1 MQNSISDPGRDH
13 QFDNIRL
20 ILIFFV
26 IFGHLIEYFSA
37 GGILYRWI
45 YSFHMPVF
53 IFVSG
58 YFAKFDPKKIVCNIL
73 VPYVLL
79 QILYTAFDRLLYG
92 NAPFRLQFT
101 TPYWLLWYLLSLFCY
116 YLLLPLIDTDR
127 AAVQLFVFLACVAL
141 ALLSGF
147 GQGFGYFLSLSRT
160 FVFLPF
166 FVGGF
171 YLKKHGTWLT
181 AIRRGGV
188 AFIGP
193 GVRRTRRRALCVR
206 SRRHD
211 RQRNAV
217 RQLFV
222 FRGIHGRRPRAARG
236 DGVSLGVLFSAR
248 RPAGED
254 PLAFCVRREHP
265 SDLFAAWLF
274 CAPGGGIRP
283 VCLS

>member
-1 MQNSISDPGRDH
+1 MQNSIPASGRDH

-26 IFGHLIEYFSA
+26 IFGHLIEYFAA

-53 IFVSG
+53 IFISG

-101 TPYWLLWYLLSLFCY
+101 TPYWLLWYLFSLFCY

-147 GQGFGYFLSLSRT
+147 GQGFGITCSRS
-160 FVFLPF
+160 
-166 FVGGF
+166 
-171 YLKKHGTWLT
+171 
-181 AIRRGGV
+181 A
-188 AFIGP
+188 
-193 GVRRTRRRALCVR
+193 VR
-206 SRRHD
+206 S
-211 RQRNAV
+211 A
-217 RQLFV
+217 
-222 FRGIHGRRPRAARG
+222 
-236 DGVSLGVLFSAR
+236 
-248 RPAGED
+248 
-254 PLAFCVRREHP
+254 
-265 SDLFAAWLF
+265 
-274 CAPGGGIRP
+274 
-283 VCLS
+283 

>member
-1 MQNSISDPGRDH
+1 MQNSIPDPGRDH

-26 IFGHLIEYFSA
+26 IFGHLIEYFAA

-116 YLLLPLIDTDR
+116 YLLLPLI
-127 AAVQLFVFLACVAL
+127 
-141 ALLSGF
+141 LLHG
-147 GQGFGYFLSLSRT
+147 
-160 FVFLPF
+160 F
-166 FVGGF
+166 FVRLAGAYGLF
-171 YLKKHGTWLT
+171 AYHDWNYL
-181 AIRRGGV
+181 
-188 AFIGP
+188 
-193 GVRRTRRRALCVR
+193 
-206 SRRHD
+206 
-211 RQRNAV
+211 
-217 RQLFV
+217 
-222 FRGIHGRRPRAARG
+222 
-236 DGVSLGVLFSAR
+236 
-248 RPAGED
+248 
-254 PLAFCVRREHP
+254 LAFGCSVCMI
-265 SDLFAAWLF
+265 AAF
-274 CAPGGGIRP
+274 GNRP
-283 VCLS
+283 VSKLFTFIFTAKWADKIYAYCKGRGCEKSLP